1 MTLIVKCQP
10 SKRRGPSLNPPPVD
24 PDPLLTME
32 QAAKMLAVSKRTMI
46 RWVERDSEG
55 VLDVSTGRERRRLR
69 IRVSAVRRLARKM
82 LV

>member
-1 MTLIVKCQP
+1 MPLIVQRQP
-10 SKRRGPSLNPPPVD
+10 TKRRSPTPVPVAD

-32 QAAKMLAVSKRTMI
+32 QAAKILAVSKRTMI

-55 VLDVSTGRERRRLR
+55 VLDVSTGSKRRRLR
-69 IRVSAVRRLARKM
+69 IRVSAVRRLTRKM